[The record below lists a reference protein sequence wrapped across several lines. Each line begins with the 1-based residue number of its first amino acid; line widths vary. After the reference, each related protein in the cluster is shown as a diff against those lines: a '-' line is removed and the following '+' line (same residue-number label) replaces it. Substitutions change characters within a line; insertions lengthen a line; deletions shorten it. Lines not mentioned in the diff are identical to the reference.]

1 MGVADGADSE
11 AGGGAGG
18 GEGGAGPDPYI
29 TTGYQVA
36 KENIII
42 VLRLIS
48 VLLRF
53 FIPIFILPKG
63 WCQCYPNGWCQCY
76 PMVGVSV
83 TQWLVSV
90 LTNWLV
96 IVCCC
101 LVCSDRA

>member
-11 AGGGAGG
+11 AGGGAGNEAG
-18 GEGGAGPDPYI
+18 GGGGGAGPDPYI

-53 FIPIFILPKG
+53 FIHIFILRIFF
-63 WCQCYPNGWCQCY
+63 
-76 PMVGVSV
+76 
-83 TQWLVSV
+83 L
-90 LTNWLV
+90 
-96 IVCCC
+96 
-101 LVCSDRA
+101 